1 MFLALMEREFG
12 RRYEFDQIVS
22 YDLGKSL
29 DLSKEE
35 LDEFMVTAHRTEAL
49 MSIEPMEGALDV
61 VTAWSDAGY
70 RVEVVTG
77 RPTATAEVSKMW
89 LEEAAIPHHDLIFV
103 DKYAW
108 NDNVFAGNS
117 AIPLED
123 LTERSFCLVVE
134 DSASVASRLSG
145 LIEAPVV
152 LIDKPWN
159 RRVSFDTRSESGRV
173 TRCADWSEI
182 SQQFGSP

>member
-1 MFLALMEREFG
+1 MEREFG
-12 RRYEFDQIVS
+12 RRYEFNDIVS

-29 DLSKEE
+29 DLSKDE
-35 LDEFMVTAHRTEAL
+35 LDEFMVSAHRSEAL
-49 MSIEPMEGALDV
+49 MSIEPMEGALEV
-61 VTAWSDAGY
+61 VEAWSEAGY

-77 RPTATAEVSKMW
+77 RPTATAGVSRMW
-89 LEEAAIPHHDLIFV
+89 LEQMEIPHHELIFV

-117 AIPLED
+117 AIPLEELSD
-123 LTERSFCLVVE
+123 RGFCLVVE
-134 DSASVASRLSG
+134 DSASVAARLTG

-159 RRVSFDTRSESGRV
+159 RRTDFDTDSPQSRV
-173 TRCADWSEI
+173 TRCLDWPEI
-182 SQQFGSP
+182 SRRFGSP